1 MKALISAAVELC
13 LLRLGP
19 QHMPASPAL
28 FGLLLLLN
36 LIVGAVVVML
46 RNIEFSMAMLESLFE
61 LSVMLL
67 VLHLALKLTHKLSRF
82 YQTGIALLLSG
93 ILLNLLALPLVSWN
107 QNSATVESVL
117 LLWLLIFWII
127 LVVGHIIRHAFNVNL
142 NVGIAISLFYTL
154 VTWSLAAMLFPVT
167 A

>member
-1 MKALISAAVELC
+1 MKALLSAAVELC

-28 FGLLLLLN
+28 LGLLLLLN
-36 LIVGAVVVML
+36 LIVGSAGVML
-46 RNIEFSMAMLESLFE
+46 RGIEFSKAMLESLFE
-61 LSVMLL
+61 LVVMLL
-67 VLHLALKLTHKLSRF
+67 VLHLALKLTRKLSRF

-107 QNSATVESVL
+107 QSSATVESVL
-117 LLWLLIFWII
+117 LQWLLIFWII
-127 LVVGHIIRHAFNVNL
+127 LVVGHIIRHAFNVDL

-154 VTWSLAAMLFPVT
+154 ASWSLAAMLFPVV